1 MGALNSA
8 DLATFGCLAYPSKH
22 QHIYNFLK
30 TAFQNL
36 DKDQRSLEQA
46 ALVGQ
51 NLGNI
56 HSISERFHIQENLN
70 QLSSY
75 SGFQNFIRNH

>member
-1 MGALNSA
+1 MAGMGTLNNG
-8 DLATFGCLAYPSKH
+8 DLALTSLAQPTKH

-36 DKDQRSLEQA
+36 DKDQRSLEHA
-46 ALVGQ
+46 ALAGQ

-56 HSISERFHIQENLN
+56 HSISERFHISENLN
-70 QLSSY
+70 QL
-75 SGFQNFIRNH
+75 